1 VFVEVIIYNFKNCIL
16 YKYKWMC
23 CTVGNYPDK
32 LRSNSTS
39 CLVCVSSWYSHDDIF
54 TNV

>member
-1 VFVEVIIYNFKNCIL
+1 MI

-32 LRSNSTS
+32 LHSNSTS
-39 CLVCVSSWYSHDDIF
+39 CLVCISSWYSQVSEYDIF